1 MVKNYKC
8 TVASCLKS
16 YTTRPN
22 MLRHVRLQHFMTAEH
37 SDLKICRLRQLRGRA
52 NGSVMRPQNSRGSL
66 HDEYMQSEPRNT
78 PELCFRMLAPLDAL
92 RLTSY
97 YDPTREYAQITDIQA
112 ELATTLPSLCVTR
125 RGDDV
130 QLPLVP
136 ILVSS
141 S

>member
-8 TVASCLKS
+8 TVAGCLKS

-22 MLRHVRLQHFMTAEH
+22 MLRHVRLHHFMTGED
-37 SDLKICRLRQLRGRA
+37 SDLKICRLRQLRTRV
-52 NGSVMRPQNSRGSL
+52 NGSVMRPQSSRNSL
-66 HDEYMQSEPRNT
+66 QEEFIQSRLLNKPQ
-78 PELCFRMLAPLDAL
+78 LGFGKLAPIDAL

-97 YDPTREYAQITDIQA
+97 YDPTREYAKITDMQA

-130 QLPLVP
+130 QLPVVP

-141 S
+141 

>member
-8 TVASCLKS
+8 TVAGCLKS

-22 MLRHVRLQHFMTAEH
+22 MLRHVRLHHFMTGED
-37 SDLKICRLRQLRGRA
+37 SDLKICRLRQLRARV
-52 NGSVMRPQNSRGSL
+52 NGSVMQPQNSQSSL
-66 HDEYMQSEPRNT
+66 HEEYIQSKFLNEPQ
-78 PELCFRMLAPLDAL
+78 LCFRGLTPVDAL

-97 YDPTREYAQITDIQA
+97 YDPTREFAKITDMQA